1 VGGLLLEKKLG
12 TGGYGTVYLAR
23 GSRRLHAMKF
33 IFLPHHGKRAQREL
47 DVMLGLPAGCGLPLE
62 GHGYWPDESPCF
74 LFLTMPYV
82 PGRTLDRWVQESN
95 PGAREATRKV
105 LALARQLA
113 LAHRAGVLHRD
124 VKPSNILVRE
134 PGGQLFLVDFGVGT
148 FAGSEEAPGSM
159 PPGSLPFLS
168 PDSLRPVLQ
177 RAPYRPSPL
186 DDLWALGVLLYWL
199 LTGAYPFQA
208 RDAHALAQ
216 AILHHTPQAPHE
228 LNPRVPRP
236 LGELCMRL
244 LDKEASARFPN
255 AEALCAALEALL
267 QDAEGQPSW
276 DEPLCE
282 AWSPDTATT
291 ELSGWMDL
299 EAMGAYLRRQ
309 EKYAHPP
316 RRGAPPPAEEP
327 PTPLPPTRE
336 QPLAPED
343 SSELPVDSANGPP
356 LLAPPPAPEPAAPS
370 PEPPAA
376 ATEAS
381 APPPELPAPASEP
394 PEARAA
400 SPQRPPPSLLLP
412 AGLLALLAVLGL
424 CWTLFFLLFPPVPSS
439 PPAPPTQSVLPPRHD
454 LSSHKLAP
462 TPHPSEGSAGAAPA
476 RAPTP
481 APVAPATLPEAK
493 PHVKTQPPPPAPQPQ
508 QKKSPPKEDPCSPS
522 ALAKACAIGATVCN
536 LACPGPQVRPLPP
549 AQDCPPEAIAAMKQ
563 FKLTHRRSGAQLVE
577 GVTQT
582 LTVREGPVEAFLV
595 DSMGEV
601 VTYETRL
608 TGQLY
613 IGPERVYV
621 RLTQAHPAGQ
631 PPIPICAEVF
641 SQGFERNPPLKL
653 GIAKEPDSGKD
664 SATLY
669 NFVWVHMVDRFT
681 QPER

>member
-1 VGGLLLEKKLG
+1 VE
-12 TGGYGTVYLAR
+12 
-23 GSRRLHAMKF
+23 
-33 IFLPHHGKRAQREL
+33 
-47 DVMLGLPAGCGLPLE
+47 
-62 GHGYWPDESPCF
+62 
-74 LFLTMPYV
+74 
-82 PGRTLDRWVQESN
+82 ESN

-105 LALARQLA
+105 LAIARQLA
-113 LAHRAGVLHRD
+113 PAHRAGVLHRD

-148 FAGSEEAPGSM
+148 FAGSEEAPGAM

-168 PDSLRPVLQ
+168 PGSLRPVLQ
-177 RAPYRPSPL
+177 HAPYRPSPL

-199 LTGAYPFQA
+199 LTGTYPFQA

-216 AILHHTPQAPHE
+216 AILHHTPRAPHL
-228 LNPRVPRP
+228 LNPRVPRQ
-236 LGELCMRL
+236 LSELCMRML
-244 LDKEASARFPN
+244 EKDASARFPN
-255 AEALCAALEALL
+255 SEALCAALEALL

-282 AWSPDTATT
+282 AWCPDTATT
-291 ELSGWMDL
+291 EASGWMDL
-299 EAMGAYLRRQ
+299 DALLAWQRRL
-309 EKYAHPP
+309 EKYAHRP
-316 RRGAPPPAEEP
+316 RRGVPPPAEEP
-327 PTPLPPTRE
+327 STPLPPTRE
-336 QPLAPED
+336 QPLTPED
-343 SSELPVDSANGPP
+343 SSSKA
-356 LLAPPPAPEPAAPS
+356 LAPPPEP
-370 PEPPAA
+370 
-376 ATEAS
+376 
-381 APPPELPAPASEP
+381 PAPASEP
-394 PEARAA
+394 PEPEPSAPAPEAPEPPEARAD

-412 AGLLALLAVLGL
+412 AGLLTLLAMLGL

-439 PPAPPTQSVLPPRHD
+439 LPAPPTQAVLPPELD
-454 LSSHKLAP
+454 LSGRKVAP

-481 APVAPATLPEAK
+481 APVAPATLPEAR
-493 PHVKTQPPPPAPQPQ
+493 PHVKTQPQPPAPQPQ

-563 FKLTHRRSGAQLVE
+563 LDILDMRVRAQLVE

-582 LTVREGPVEAFLV
+582 LTVREGPVEAILV

-601 VTYETRL
+601 VTYRTRL

-631 PPIPICAEVF
+631 PPVPICAEVL
-641 SQGFERNPPLKL
+641 SHGFEPNAPLKL
-653 GIAKEPDSGKD
+653 GIAKKPDSGKG
-664 SATLY
+664 SANIWNL
-669 NFVWVHMVDRFT
+669 VRVHMVERFT